1 MGVIDD
7 VKERL
12 DIVGVISEYMALQ
25 KAGHNFKALCPFH
38 SEKTPSFFVYPDR
51 QSWHCF
57 GSCGTGGDVFTFIM
71 KKEGLDFGGALKLL
85 AQKAGVA
92 LVPKRVAVENTREE
106 RLRQINEAA
115 ARYYRHLL
123 LDAAQAQG
131 AREYLEKR
139 GVSANSAEDFQLGF
153 SPDSWDMLQRH
164 LLGQGYGEAEL
175 LAAGLVVEREGG
187 GTYDRF
193 RQRLMFPISDLQGRV
208 AGFGARALD
217 DSSPKYLNSPQTAI
231 FDKGGILYGID
242 RARGAIRGR
251 GQAVIVEGYM
261 DVIIAHQ
268 YGMNSVVA
276 SMGTAL
282 SARQV
287 DIIKRFTTNLVLALD
302 ADAAGAEATLRDL
315 EVGRQTFDREPTPFP
330 TWLGADSKL
339 SARIGIIVLPQGK
352 DPDEVIKESPEAWQR
367 LVAEALPMMD
377 YLFEA
382 AQAKYDLSQA
392 EGRRA
397 VAEQLLPRVAEV
409 EDAIEQELY
418 LQKLSRLVGVDE
430 RTLARQAARLLGGA
444 TTRKRRVKEETPS
457 PSLSLAFGDPLEEDC
472 LALLLKQPELRAQC
486 QGLSPDDF
494 QQAENREVF
503 AAWRG
508 AADLKSLCQALDDS
522 LQEHLDTLLAKAFPP
537 ANQGQRERALADY
550 LRRLLERRL
559 RALKAHES
567 SIISEGEAVDSEQLA
582 ELEQQGLEVNT
593 KLKDIF
599 TDAKRGSGK
608 GFLERR

>member
-1 MGVIDD
+1 MSAIDD

-12 DIVGVISEYMALQ
+12 DIVGVISEYVALQ

-38 SEKTPSFFVYPDR
+38 AEKTPSFFVYPDR

-57 GSCGTGGDVFTFIM
+57 GSCGTGGDVFAFVM

-85 AQKAGVA
+85 AEKAGVA
-92 LVPKRVAVENTREE
+92 LAPKRIASDNSKGEK
-106 RLRQINEAA
+106 LHQINEAA

-123 LDAAQAQG
+123 LNAPQAQG
-131 AREYLEKR
+131 AREYLEMR
-139 GVSANSAEDFQLGF
+139 GVSAKSAEDFQLGF

-193 RQRLMFPISDLQGRV
+193 RQRLMFPINDPQGRV
-208 AGFGARALD
+208 VGFGARALD
-217 DSSPKYLNSPQTAI
+217 GSVPKYINSPQTAV
-231 FDKGGILYGID
+231 FDKGGMLYGVD
-242 RARGAIRGR
+242 RAQGAIRGR

-268 YGMNSVVA
+268 YGMNNVVA

-287 DIIKRFTTNLVLALD
+287 DILKRFTTNLVLALD

-315 EVGRQTFDREPTPFP
+315 EVVLRASDRVATPMP
-330 TWLGADSKL
+330 DWLGASSKL
-339 SARIGIIVLPQGK
+339 SARIGTIVLPQGK

-382 AQAKYDLSQA
+382 AKVKFDLSQA
-392 EGRRA
+392 VGRRT
-397 VAEQLLPRVAEV
+397 VAEELLPRVAEM

-430 RTLARQAARLLGGA
+430 RTLAQQAARLRSGS
-444 TTRKRRVKEETPS
+444 TTGKRKAKEEIPLPS
-457 PSLSLAFGDPLEEDC
+457 MRATFGDPLEEDC
-472 LALLLKQPELRAQC
+472 LALLLQQPELRERCA
-486 QGLSPDDF
+486 GLSPDDF

-503 AAWRG
+503 AAWLG
-508 AADLKSLCQALDDS
+508 AADLESLCQALDDS
-522 LQEHLDTLLAKAFPP
+522 LQEHLDTLLAKVFPS
-537 ANQGQRERALADY
+537 ANQEQRERALADY
-550 LRRLLERRL
+550 LRRLRERRL
-559 RALKAHES
+559 RALKAHEGNLV
-567 SIISEGEAVDSEQLA
+567 SEGGASDSEQVA
-582 ELEQQGLEVNT
+582 ELERQGLEVNT
-593 KLKDIF
+593 QLKEIF
-599 TDAKRGSGK
+599 TDAKRGK
-608 GFLERR
+608 GLLERR